1 MESKW
6 KYIRLSIEVVALFY
20 YFLVTLGQVSS
31 GLMYQVKICLFEIIE
46 TLGKNDTSFWIK
58 IEMDKDNCFH
68 LQEPKFK
75 DALDIVAKKQSD
87 VTSVGLALQIIP
99 NAIASLILV
108 NAADLIGR
116 KHILLIVFSGY
127 IIHSISF
134 IVNWY
139 YVEVSYWWMLME
151 CWHQLFGGRAVLTVA
166 LMLYVSD
173 VTPDKWKSIRFN
185 CLSLIEL
192 SSTAFAV
199 IASGWIL
206 DPEIMSNHGED
217 MDGDGFGDDF
227 YGFYTVYGVALIL
240 NVLAIV
246 WTIFVLKETN
256 SSSEKLTLKK
266 VFNPTKMTESFK
278 CMIKRREN
286 GSTWIILSLMVMY
299 YIVCVQYDGLYLS
312 PSLFLY
318 FEGLGWS
325 YSQFTT
331 LFGIN
336 GVMIMIGI
344 LTIIPFLILKLHW
357 TDMTIGFWGCF
368 FYAGSAFVF
377 IISPYGNE
385 YIPYIAVVCNM
396 FSGACLPM
404 VKSSLTKIIPKEEL
418 PSLFAVVGMLQALS
432 AIGAPISNIIYS
444 ASINWC
450 NTEEEEKDW
459 CSTTFIW
466 TGFIALFVNCVLFIF
481 TRLGIKSK
489 NLINHSS

>member
-173 VTPDKWKSIRFN
+173 VTPDK
-185 CLSLIEL
+185 
-192 SSTAFAV
+192 
-199 IASGWIL
+199 
-206 DPEIMSNHGED
+206 
-217 MDGDGFGDDF
+217 
-227 YGFYTVYGVALIL
+227 
-240 NVLAIV
+240 
-246 WTIFVLKETN
+246 
-256 SSSEKLTLKK
+256 
-266 VFNPTKMTESFK
+266 
-278 CMIKRREN
+278 
-286 GSTWIILSLMVMY
+286 
-299 YIVCVQYDGLYLS
+299 
-312 PSLFLY
+312 
-318 FEGLGWS
+318 
-325 YSQFTT
+325 
-331 LFGIN
+331 
-336 GVMIMIGI
+336 
-344 LTIIPFLILKLHW
+344 
-357 TDMTIGFWGCF
+357 
-368 FYAGSAFVF
+368 
-377 IISPYGNE
+377 
-385 YIPYIAVVCNM
+385 
-396 FSGACLPM
+396 
-404 VKSSLTKIIPKEEL
+404 
-418 PSLFAVVGMLQALS
+418 
-432 AIGAPISNIIYS
+432 
-444 ASINWC
+444 
-450 NTEEEEKDW
+450 
-459 CSTTFIW
+459 
-466 TGFIALFVNCVLFIF
+466 
-481 TRLGIKSK
+481 
-489 NLINHSS
+489 